1 MQIKYKDVLLRDYR
15 ESDIDDE
22 VRWNTV
28 DTQWGLWDA
37 PWEKEDYFR
46 TFDPEAYRQRRL
58 DWLRTKAPKG
68 EELRWF
74 LEIDT
79 AQGVHIG
86 TVSAYLMTE
95 DFQWREHGPDE
106 APGPDTPVA
115 LGLAVCNSAYWSSGW
130 GTKALTAWVRY
141 WLDRGCQ
148 ELYTQTWS
156 GNTRMIGLAN
166 KLGFVEY
173 LRKPGIRQVRGGTYD
188 GLTFRLD
195 VERWERLSV
204 YLPKVEDFWFRQ
216 AMEADP
222 DTMAYNAGWEVNFS
236 GYHPD
241 TGCIDLPP
249 KGWQA
254 EHDRLVGHEPEQFY
268 GYLQRGMDGAFVGEV
283 NFQPAGPDVW
293 SMGVLLYA
301 PFRGKGYGHKA
312 LELLLE
318 RAFVTDKVPM
328 LQNSFEEGREAA
340 MAIHLAAGFR
350 QVGTERSR
358 RFGREVEV
366 SILELTREEYLARRY
381 QILPV
386 DEPDERAA
394 IAADIL
400 ADLPDWFG
408 LPDSTAEYVQTSR
421 DLPFWAA
428 RQGGEDLGF
437 LALKQTGPRAAELYV
452 MGVRPAYHHL
462 GLGRKL
468 FEAAYQYA
476 RERGYAFLQVKT
488 VQEGHYP
495 EYDRTCAFYRS
506 LGFTE
511 LECLPTLW
519 DSWNPCQIFIM
530 SVT

>member
-249 KGWQA
+249 
-254 EHDRLVGHEPEQFY
+254 
-268 GYLQRGMDGAFVGEV
+268 
-283 NFQPAGPDVW
+283 
-293 SMGVLLYA
+293 
-301 PFRGKGYGHKA
+301 
-312 LELLLE
+312 
-318 RAFVTDKVPM
+318 
-328 LQNSFEEGREAA
+328 EG
-340 MAIHLAAGFR
+340 
-350 QVGTERSR
+350 
-358 RFGREVEV
+358 
-366 SILELTREEYLARRY
+366 
-381 QILPV
+381 
-386 DEPDERAA
+386 
-394 IAADIL
+394 
-400 ADLPDWFG
+400 
-408 LPDSTAEYVQTSR
+408 
-421 DLPFWAA
+421 
-428 RQGGEDLGF
+428 
-437 LALKQTGPRAAELYV
+437 
-452 MGVRPAYHHL
+452 
-462 GLGRKL
+462 
-468 FEAAYQYA
+468 
-476 RERGYAFLQVKT
+476 
-488 VQEGHYP
+488 
-495 EYDRTCAFYRS
+495 
-506 LGFTE
+506 
-511 LECLPTLW
+511 
-519 DSWNPCQIFIM
+519 
-530 SVT
+530 